1 MLLTGEAFFSAD
13 SFAGVAKIIVFHSRC
28 SPRGDQAAVAVAEL
42 GENPHSM
49 KLYNPN
55 WSGEL
60 LKHILFKLK
69 DAAPLHE
76 QRHPAN
82 FLFPASLRES
92 WSGEF
97 SPNQE
102 SYCTGRRRRPL
113 RENFKVTMSL
123 GARTTAPRLTFAETS
138 IAAGT
143 STESWAKNAWRGLIS
158 TTWRP
163 ARITP

>member
-13 SFAGVAKIIVFHSRC
+13 LFTDFEKIIVFHSRC
-28 SPRGDQAAVAVAEL
+28 SPRGDQAAVAAAEL

-60 LKHILFKLK
+60 LKPIWFKLK

-82 FLFPASLRES
+82 FFFRHHPWTVGAAALAH
-92 WSGEF
+92 SGGF
-97 SPNQE
+97 RLPMV
-102 SYCTGRRRRPL
+102 GRA
-113 RENFKVTMSL
+113 VTEP
-123 GARTTAPRLTFAETS
+123 GDEEDP
-138 IAAGT
+138 
-143 STESWAKNAWRGLIS
+143 
-158 TTWRP
+158 
-163 ARITP
+163 